1 MEAKEEVLKIEN
13 LSICYK
19 TDLETVYAV
28 NDISFSIGA
37 GETLG
42 LVGETG
48 AGKTTTAL
56 GILGLL
62 PERTGHVTGGKVLFG
77 GENLLNLS
85 EHEMQKVRGQS
96 ISMIF
101 QDPMTA
107 LNPVLT
113 VGEQIGE
120 ALYLHHSSEMSSKE
134 IEHKVD
140 ETLELVGIPKERGRE
155 YPYQFSGGMR
165 QRVVIA
171 MALVCNPQLLIA
183 DEPTTALD
191 VTIQAQIIRLIKEL
205 GQNTGT
211 STILI
216 THDLGVVADIC
227 TRIDV
232 MYAGLVM
239 EEGKTDDVF
248 FNPAHPYTMGLLR
261 SIPNVAT
268 GARHRLIP
276 IPGTPPDLLN
286 PPQGCP
292 FSPRCSFSMNI
303 CTSHR
308 PGYYQVGEGH
318 KAACWLLD
326 KHAPCCDRYNA
337 MKGGISSVER

>member
-1 MEAKEEVLKIEN
+1 M
-13 LSICYK
+13 
-19 TDLETVYAV
+19 
-28 NDISFSIGA
+28 
-37 GETLG
+37 
-42 LVGETG
+42 
-48 AGKTTTAL
+48 
-56 GILGLL
+56 
-62 PERTGHVTGGKVLFG
+62 
-77 GENLLNLS
+77 
-85 EHEMQKVRGQS
+85 
-96 ISMIF
+96 
-101 QDPMTA
+101 
-107 LNPVLT
+107 
-113 VGEQIGE
+113 
-120 ALYLHHSSEMSSKE
+120 
-134 IEHKVD
+134 
-140 ETLELVGIPKERGRE
+140 
-155 YPYQFSGGMR
+155 
-165 QRVVIA
+165 IA
-171 MALVCNPQLLIA
+171 MALSCRPELLIA

>member
-1 MEAKEEVLKIEN
+1 M
-13 LSICYK
+13 
-19 TDLETVYAV
+19 
-28 NDISFSIGA
+28 
-37 GETLG
+37 
-42 LVGETG
+42 
-48 AGKTTTAL
+48 
-56 GILGLL
+56 
-62 PERTGHVTGGKVLFG
+62 
-77 GENLLNLS
+77 
-85 EHEMQKVRGQS
+85 
-96 ISMIF
+96 
-101 QDPMTA
+101 
-107 LNPVLT
+107 
-113 VGEQIGE
+113 
-120 ALYLHHSSEMSSKE
+120 
-134 IEHKVD
+134 
-140 ETLELVGIPKERGRE
+140 
-155 YPYQFSGGMR
+155 
-165 QRVVIA
+165 IA
-171 MALVCNPQLLIA
+171 MALSCRPELLIA

-268 GARHRLIP
+268 GTRHRLIP

-292 FSPRCSFSMNI
+292 FSPRCSF
-303 CTSHR
+303 
-308 PGYYQVGEGH
+308 P
-318 KAACWLLD
+318 
-326 KHAPCCDRYNA
+326 
-337 MKGGISSVER
+337 